1 MKPLNLDGTCNVH
14 TGYSL
19 HLKGVSGLYS
29 FNLVYCSNS
38 FALFIYSKKK
48 LILIYTFPAIE
59 SHGDNTQIRNNF
71 ITKTQ
76 WEGAYQD
83 RLETFNV
90 RYNGAI
96 NLVKASN
103 PVLEYNHVGGCERVG
118 FAVLGESCS
127 APGKFVGNV
136 AHSCLLGVANIN
148 EPLTS
153 KLQIYL
159 VSIRLL

>member
-1 MKPLNLDGTCNVH
+1 MCTIVYTDDVYQWAHVHVGTFSVQVKNWCP
-14 TGYSL
+14 
-19 HLKGVSGLYS
+19 S
-29 FNLVYCSNS
+29 FL
-38 FALFIYSKKK
+38 A
-48 LILIYTFPAIE
+48 AIE

-76 WEGAYQD
+76 WEGSYQD

-96 NLVKASN
+96 NLAKATN

-127 APGKFVGNV
+127 SPGTFVGNV
-136 AHSCLLGVANIN
+136 AHSCLLGVANIMDS
-148 EPLTS
+148 LTC
-153 KLQIYL
+153 KFFT
-159 VSIRLL
+159 

>member
-1 MKPLNLDGTCNVH
+1 MF
-14 TGYSL
+14 SL
-19 HLKGVSGLYS
+19 S
-29 FNLVYCSNS
+29 
-38 FALFIYSKKK
+38 
-48 LILIYTFPAIE
+48 AIE
-59 SHGDNTQIRNNF
+59 SQGDNTQIRNNF

-96 NLVKASN
+96 NLDKATN

-118 FAVLGESCS
+118 FAILGEQCS

-136 AHSCLLGVANIN
+136 AHSCLLGVANIM
-148 EPLTS
+148 LTLTR
-153 KLQIYL
+153 KFFL
-159 VSIRLL
+159 